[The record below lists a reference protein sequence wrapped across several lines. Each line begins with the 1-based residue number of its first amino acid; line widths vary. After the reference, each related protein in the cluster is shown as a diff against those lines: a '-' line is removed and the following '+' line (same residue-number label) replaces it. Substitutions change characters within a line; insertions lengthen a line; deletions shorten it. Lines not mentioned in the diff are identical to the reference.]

1 MQVVVLQVDT
11 GVVMEHFLSVTSTLL
26 MQRLTGPAGAA
37 AGILALSIVLS
48 ALIVFM
54 RSDVP
59 KTPGGI
65 VRFMFPR
72 DILTHPSARADF
84 AYWVSHKFVMLPLSF
99 PGGAAVTAAIG
110 YATHALLQAVFGTA
124 GPVEAHPGA
133 WTLVLFTISML
144 LAYDLSYYLYHR
156 MQHRFPILWELHKVH
171 HSAEVMVGTT
181 KDRVHPLDE
190 IMNRI
195 WDGMVTGPLYGIWL
209 FFAFDPVELT
219 VLGINVYVLRN
230 IIMMDFVR
238 HTHLKISF
246 GQVINAIILCPHY
259 HQLHHSIDPRH
270 YDRNFGLMLPIWD
283 RIFGTLAV
291 PEPGESFS
299 FGLADREH
307 EEYQS
312 LSGLYILPLR
322 KMARRLGLRRSR
334 APSVAGGAAAP
345 RVARSAEHQ
354 GIA

>member
-1 MQVVVLQVDT
+1 
-11 GVVMEHFLSVTSTLL
+11 MEYFLSGTSAILIHK
-26 MQRLTGPAGAA
+26 LTGPAAAA
-37 AGILALSIVLS
+37 AGLLTLSIVVS
-48 ALIVFM
+48 ALIVFI
-54 RSDVP
+54 RSDIP
-59 KTPGGI
+59 KTPSGV

-72 DILTHPSARADF
+72 NILTHPSARADF
-84 AYWVSHKFVMLPLSF
+84 AYYVSHKFVMLPLSF

-110 YATHALLQAVFGTA
+110 YATHALLQAGFGTA
-124 GPVEAHPGA
+124 DHVESHPGV
-133 WTLVLFTISML
+133 WTLVLFTVSML
-144 LAYDLSYYLYHR
+144 LAYDLSYYLYHK
-156 MQHRFPILWELHKVH
+156 MQHRSPVLWELHKVH

-190 IMNRI
+190 IMNRV
-195 WDGMVTGPLYGIWL
+195 WDGMITGPLYGLWL

-246 GQVINAIILCPHY
+246 GRVMNAIILCPHY
-259 HQLHHSIDPRH
+259 HQLHHSIDPKH

-307 EEYQS
+307 DEYQS
-312 LSGLYILPLR
+312 LRGLYILPLR
-322 KMARRLGLRRSR
+322 KMARRLGLRR
-334 APSVAGGAAAP
+334 P
-345 RVARSAEHQ
+345 RVPATVGSPPGQLAPPSAEHQ